1 MKSILLPAAAL
12 TLAILQ
18 FTTAPGQN
26 LPDQMRLSPD
36 GRMLITGSE
45 PGTGLYDQSL
55 VRRIDLTFASPNFY
69 SQLQANYSSK
79 TYLPATLQIDGQI
92 WDSVGVRFRGN
103 TSYSQTGTSQKKSFK
118 IELDN
123 WKAGQDYD
131 GYSTIKLNNAA
142 QDPSMMREVFFTT
155 MIKRHIP
162 TARTSFVKLYLNG
175 ANWGLYS
182 NVQQLNKDF
191 LKEWYFSN
199 DGIWW
204 RADRPTGTPG
214 GGGAGWGDG
223 TAGLNYI
230 SPDTTL
236 YKTYYTLK
244 ENGGIPQPWDYLRTL
259 CQKLN
264 TTPAAV
270 LEDTL
275 ANYLDLDRTL
285 WFLASELAWT
295 DDDSYV
301 FKGKM
306 DYYVYYDEVTGL
318 MVPHEYDGNSAL
330 ETTPASTW
338 GVFYNANNANYPLLN
353 KLLAVPSLRQRYLAH
368 LRTIVAEQF
377 DTAVTNAAFNSF
389 RALIDTVVQNDPKKM
404 YNISQYN
411 AEVQILRNFVNTR
424 KNYLNANA
432 ELAQVAPVILEAPY
446 YSGGIQY
453 AQPAEMQPVT
463 VKSRVTSSSG
473 IDNVQLYY
481 SNSITGRFSKT
492 PMYDDGAHDDSLAGD
507 GIFAAQVPGFAAG
520 TWVRYYVAA
529 ASANTAKSVSYL
541 PTGAEHD
548 VFVYTVAP
556 LSSNDSAIVINEIMA
571 SNFSMVT
578 DNFGE
583 YEDWIELYNT
593 STSPVDISGFYL
605 TDNPINLNKW
615 EIPAGTVIQPN
626 DYLIIWADEDSSQ
639 GSNHANFK
647 LSIFGEILML
657 LDTSLNI
664 VDSLTWGQQTANLA
678 YARVPNGTGPFIIQ
692 GHTFGASNNNLV
704 GLTEDIHHPVQLTLY
719 PNPASDAVQVQ
730 LSDDRRRDLEVYD
743 AVGRIVEKRS
753 YSSVLTLSTLDW
765 PAGIYYLRCGEAAK
779 KLVVR
784 H

>member
-1 MKSILLPAAAL
+1 MKSIFRPAAASAAML
-12 TLAILQ
+12 LLSLSAISQ
-18 FTTAPGQN
+18 S

-36 GRMLITGSE
+36 GRMLLTGKE

-69 SQLQANYSSK
+69 TLLLNNYSTK
-79 TYLPATLQIDGQI
+79 TYLPATLQIDGQS

-103 TSYSQTGTSQKKSFK
+103 TSFQTGNSQKKSFK
-118 IELDN
+118 IEMDN

-142 QDPSMMREVFFTT
+142 QDASMMREVFFTT
-155 MIKRHIP
+155 MIRRHTP

-175 ANWGLYS
+175 ANWGVYS

-191 LKEWYFSN
+191 LEEWYFSN

-204 RADRPTGTPG
+204 RADRPAGTTG
-214 GGGAGWGDG
+214 GGGGGWGDG
-223 TAGLNYI
+223 TAALNYI
-230 SPDTTL
+230 SPDTIL

-244 ENGGIPQPWDYLRTL
+244 ETGGIAEPWGYLRTL

-264 TTPAAV
+264 TTPTTA

-275 ANYLDLDRTL
+275 ANYLDIDRTL

-306 DYYVYYDEVTGL
+306 DYYVYYDETTGL

-330 ETTPASTW
+330 ETTPATTW
-338 GVFYNANNANYPLLN
+338 GVFYNSNNVNYPLMN
-353 KLLAVPSLRQRYLAH
+353 KLFAVPSLRQRYLAH
-368 LRTIVAEQF
+368 LRTIVQEEF
-377 DTAVTNAAFNSF
+377 DTALTNATFNAF
-389 RALIDTVVQNDPKKM
+389 RALVDTVVQNDPKKM
-404 YNISQYN
+404 FTYTQYN
-411 AEVQILRNFVNTR
+411 SEVQVLRNFITTR
-424 KNYLNANA
+424 KNFLNSNA
-432 ELAQVAPVILEAPY
+432 ELAQVAPVILDAPY
-446 YSGGIQY
+446 YTNGTKY
-453 AQPAEMQPVT
+453 VQPADMQPVT
-463 VKSRVTSSSG
+463 VRSTVTSAAG

-481 SNSITGRFSKT
+481 SNNIAGRFSKT
-492 PMYDDGAHDDSLAGD
+492 PMYDDGIHDDSLAGD
-507 GIFAAQVPGFAAG
+507 GIYGAQIPGFAAG

-529 ASANTAKSVSYL
+529 VSANTAKSVRYL
-541 PTGAEHD
+541 PEGAEHD

-556 LSSNDSAIVINEIMA
+556 QSSIDSSIVINEIMA
-571 SNFSMVT
+571 SNFAMVT

-593 STSPVDISGFYL
+593 SMSPIDISGFYL
-605 TDNPINLNKW
+605 TDNPVNLNKW
-615 EIPAGTVIQPN
+615 QVPAGTVIQPN

-639 GSNHANFK
+639 GTYHANFK

-657 LDTSLNI
+657 LDSSLNL
-664 VDSLTWGQQTANLA
+664 VDSLVWGQQTANLS
-678 YARVPNGTGPFIIQ
+678 YARVPNGTGPFVIQ
-692 GHTFGASNNNLV
+692 AHTFGANNNNTVSLNDNV
-704 GLTEDIHHPVQLTLY
+704 SRQVQLTVY
-719 PNPASDAVQVQ
+719 PNPASESVQIQ
-730 LSDDRRRDLEVYD
+730 AGDDIRRELEVYD
-743 AVGRIVEKRS
+743 ATGRMIERRS
-753 YSSVLTLSTLDW
+753 FAQFMTLNTLEW
-765 PAGIYYLRCGEAAK
+765 PSGVYYLRCGSAAR